1 MSQTVLYT
9 TLIFFGGIAICLIG
23 RAFIGWL
30 AQVCS
35 RPRREVLEGSESDEE
50 EWLGII
56 GWCVSLWKRQRE
68 VNNTAETAPEQR
80 AGHVGWFLNPFK
92 RQREGQDAAQPAPEN
107 HAPLPQQAQDLPSR
121 AREVPGADNSV
132 PEEQA
137 TTFQRFLGIF
147 LRQREVPDVPEPIPE
162 ARAALSISQ
171 RFFDLFSRHQA
182 PVPVAPIAIPP
193 PTVPTDDES
202 LPPYEE
208 GERPPAY
215 DYDGLGLMERLEQG
229 LINEFGRPEPG
240 VNSDEGSPGIF
251 RRSEW
256 LRSTVLG
263 IDGDF
268 DSEPNSAV
276 DFEQRCGIT
285 SASAFTEDLD

>member
-9 TLIFFGGIAICLIG
+9 TLIFFAGIAICLFG
-23 RAFIGWL
+23 GAFIGWL

-35 RPRREVLEGSESDEE
+35 RPRHEVLEGSESDEE

-56 GWCVSLWKRQRE
+56 GWCVSLWKRQRQ
-68 VNNTAETAPEQR
+68 VNNTAETAPER
-80 AGHVGWFLNPFK
+80 AGLVGWFLNPFK
-92 RQREGQDAAQPAPEN
+92 RQREGQDAAQPALEN
-107 HAPLPQQAQDLPSR
+107 HAPLSQHAQDFPSR
-121 AREVPGADNSV
+121 ARQVPGADNST

-147 LRQREVPDVPEPIPE
+147 LRQHEVPSVPEPIPE
-162 ARAALSISQ
+162 AREALSISQ
-171 RFFDLFSRHQA
+171 RFLDLFSRHQA
-182 PVPVAPIAIPP
+182 PVPVAPIATP
-193 PTVPTDDES
+193 PTTVPADDES

-229 LINEFGRPEPG
+229 LINEFGRPEPR
-240 VNSDEGSPGIF
+240 VDSNEGSPESF

-256 LRSTVLG
+256 LRSTVLVV
-263 IDGDF
+263 DVDF
-268 DSEPNSAV
+268 DSEPDSAV
-276 DFEQRCGIT
+276 DHEQRRGT
-285 SASAFTEDLD
+285 TRASAFTEDLD